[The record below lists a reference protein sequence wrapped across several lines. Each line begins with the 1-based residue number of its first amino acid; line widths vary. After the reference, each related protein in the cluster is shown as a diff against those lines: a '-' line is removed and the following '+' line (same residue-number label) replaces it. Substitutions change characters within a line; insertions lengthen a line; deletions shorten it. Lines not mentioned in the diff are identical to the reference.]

1 MTRRPAMKR
10 HRQSPPLS
18 ALLVVALF
26 ATLLLLQLACSA
38 AKKEAEMKPPPL
50 TANLPPPPSPPPPA
64 APAPE
69 LAKLSA
75 LGYVAGGVE
84 GGSPGPGAAGAP
96 GELDTELNTEEYGR
110 IAERAFL
117 D

>member
-1 MTRRPAMKR
+1 MKR

-18 ALLVVALF
+18 ALLVVAM
-26 ATLLLLQLACSA
+26 LLLLQLACSA

-50 TANLPPPPSPPPPA
+50 AANLPPPPSPPPPA

-84 GGSPGPGAAGAP
+84 GGSPGLGAAGVP
-96 GELDTELNTEEYGR
+96 GELDTEEYGR
-110 IAERAFL
+110 IAESS
-117 D
+117 